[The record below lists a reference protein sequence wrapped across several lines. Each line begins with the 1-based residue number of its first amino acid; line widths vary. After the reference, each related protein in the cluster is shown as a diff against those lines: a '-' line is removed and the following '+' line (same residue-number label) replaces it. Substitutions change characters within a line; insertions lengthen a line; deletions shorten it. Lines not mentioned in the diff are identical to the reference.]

1 LYLTLVKSQ
10 LNNSSQVWFPES
22 ALWMKRI
29 GVQKRATLW
38 ILKLKCGDLSYV
50 ERLTQL
56 YLLPLAYDREIKD
69 LTFYYKCRYDLID
82 LDTFAPV
89 VCSLTRQGSSSYL
102 QTPFCKTS
110 TFKSSYFNR
119 IVNLWNFILRIA
131 PSSTFLTLN
140 SFKTFLYNTYVNSL
154 SLIAPSCALE
164 LGTG

>member
-1 LYLTLVKSQ
+1 MWIWPNSNKCLGLLKETCYDLTDIRARRTLYLTLVKSQ
-10 LNNSSQVWFPES
+10 LNNGSQVWFPES

-119 IVNLWNFILRIA
+119 IVNY
-131 PSSTFLTLN
+131 SQDSTF
-140 SFKTFLYNTYVNSL
+140 
-154 SLIAPSCALE
+154 
-164 LGTG
+164 